1 MKYRKKRRQRTKVG
15 KRGGRETKKL
25 PKAVPRAAADFVQQQ
40 KIEKLIASKIAQKCA
55 KFLAALC

>member
-1 MKYRKKRRQRTKVG
+1 MKYRKKRMQRDKIG
-15 KRGGRETKKL
+15 KRGGREIKKL
-25 PKAVPRAAADFVQQQ
+25 PKAVARAAADFVRQR